1 MQNKE
6 TTAFPAQAAQDSL
19 GKIFTPFPGFTKYE
33 YVLLQF
39 ALTGIHTIIE
49 NNDEFTNEQ
58 LANAVMLGAKDLTEA
73 YFRQVDKDQDKLQP
87 LSIIK

>member
-1 MQNKE
+1 MSNQHS
-6 TTAFPAQAAQDSL
+6 TAFPAQAAQDNF

-39 ALTGIHTIIE
+39 ALTGVK
-49 NNDEFTNEQ
+49 EFIFDDFMYSNKEI
-58 LANAVMLGAKDLTEA
+58 ADFVMLGAKELADA
-73 YFRQVDKDQDKLQP
+73 YFSALQKDKDNSQP

>member
-33 YVLLQF
+33 FVLLQF
-39 ALTGIHTIIE
+39 ALTGVKAIFLE
-49 NNDEFTNEQ
+49 EQDLTNEQ
-58 LANAVMLGAKDLTEA
+58 LADAVMLGAKELTDG
-73 YFRQVDKDQDKLQP
+73 YFRALEQNKDNLQP